1 MQFLRTLKMTN
12 LLFLSVSFLRKIF
25 VVVLVPARSRLVVH
39 DVHYYLF
46 CSASFKVVAC
56 VIMFLKRIISAI
68 IFLLSL
74 VRPAWSS
81 SSSSCGPTKVFL
93 LDGQSNMVG
102 MASIEHLRVLLN
114 NTKTHDEYAHLWNET
129 TQDFV
134 EREDVYAKFD
144 YHVGKLTVGFGAKG
158 GTHFGTE
165 LEFGWYVSS

>member
-1 MQFLRTLKMTN
+1 MARA
-12 LLFLSVSFLRKIF
+12 VSTGIFSSKDLF

-39 DVHYYLF
+39 DGFHYLF
-46 CSASFKVVAC
+46 YSASFKAVAC
-56 VIMFLKRIISAI
+56 VIMFLKRILSAI
-68 IFLLSL
+68 VFPMSL
-74 VRPAWSS
+74 VRPAWSNS
-81 SSSSCGPTKVFL
+81 SASCGPTKVFL

-114 NTKTHDEYAHLWNET
+114 NTKTHDEYAHLWNDT

-144 YHVGKLTVGFGAKG
+144 HHVGKLTVGFGAKG

-165 LEFGWYVSS
+165 LEFGWYDSS